1 MLMAGIPKI
10 VEQKLHAMATMEDHP
25 DANLLGAFVEKS
37 LAQVEQLRVL
47 EHLSRCASCREIV
60 SLTATQPGIASAVS
74 VAPARAGWLSWPVL
88 RWGAAVACV
97 VVVGTVVT
105 LRQQHESLQI
115 EPTISVQKPEL
126 EKQISAPNSPQSK
139 NAEDMATAAAN
150 PTVTRQ
156 TARAMKPAG
165 NNNAAAASPVEM
177 ADAGVGSRL
186 AEVPGR
192 AKAAESQ
199 DALSMK
205 APGNTA
211 QVETSGAVVVPLVST
226 NLPPRWTLSSDGTLQ
241 RSRDSGRSWQT
252 IQVADNTIF
261 RALAAN
267 RLEIWVGGASGALF
281 HSSDAG
287 QHWTQVRPVANGE
300 ALADDIIGVEFT
312 DTLHGK
318 VTTSVQ
324 EIWITADA
332 GQTWQ
337 KQ

>member
-1 MLMAGIPKI
+1 
-10 VEQKLHAMATMEDHP
+10 MATVEDHP

-37 LAQVEQLRVL
+37 LAQVEQFRVL

-115 EPTISVQKPEL
+115 EPTISVQKPEP
-126 EKQISAPNSPQSK
+126 EKQISAPSSPQSK

-165 NNNAAAASPVEM
+165 NNNAAASPVEM
-177 ADAGVGSRL
+177 ADAGVGSRV

-199 DALSMK
+199 DTESSKGIAS
-205 APGNTA
+205 AGNAVHAEGSTA
-211 QVETSGAVVVPLVST
+211 TVVPLVST

-300 ALADDIIGVEFT
+300 ALADDIIGVEFA

>member
-10 VEQKLHAMATMEDHP
+10 VEQQLHAMATVDDHP
-25 DANLLGAFVEKS
+25 DPNLLGAFVEKS
-37 LAQVEQLRVL
+37 LRQDEQVRVL
-47 EHLSRCASCREIV
+47 DHLSRCTNCREIV
-60 SLTATQPGIASAVS
+60 SLTATQPGIAGAVL
-74 VAPARAGWLSWPVL
+74 VAPARVGWLSWPVL

-97 VVVGTVVT
+97 VVVGAAVT
-105 LRQQHESLQI
+105 LRQQHESRQI
-115 EPTISVQKPEL
+115 ETTVSEQKSDP
-126 EKQISAPNSPQSK
+126 EKQISLPSNPPAPGI
-139 NAEDMATAAAN
+139 AAK
-150 PTVTRQ
+150 PTVTHH
-156 TARAMKPAG
+156 TARAKRPAE
-165 NNNAAAASPVEM
+165 NPAAAQSPVEI

-199 DALSMK
+199 DAQSSK
-205 APGNTA
+205 GIAGAGNTVQA
-211 QVETSGAVVVPLVST
+211 GGSSAPVVPLVST

-252 IQVADNTIF
+252 IQVADNTVF

-267 RLEIWVGGASGALF
+267 GLEIWVGGTAGALF

-287 QHWTQVRPVANGE
+287 QHWTQVRPAVDSE
-300 ALADDIIGVEFT
+300 ALADDIIGVEFA
-312 DTLHGK
+312 DTLNGK

-324 EIWITADA
+324 ETWITADA